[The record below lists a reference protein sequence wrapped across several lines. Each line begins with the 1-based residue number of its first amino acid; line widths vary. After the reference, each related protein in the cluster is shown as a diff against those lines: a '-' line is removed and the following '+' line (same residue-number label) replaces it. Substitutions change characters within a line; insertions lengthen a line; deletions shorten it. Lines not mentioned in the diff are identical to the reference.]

1 MKKLLIINF
10 FKAKESWVGLLSILF
25 AGILS
30 LYFGKLF
37 LKETQENERQ
47 AIQLQK
53 ENIERNVKHH
63 PKDIGLLLYYQQ
75 FGLVNQVSHLAG
87 LSIGQRDISPSIQ
100 RVNIR
105 NLEEQKYNAKL
116 ANPVYQ
122 LIGNLD
128 FSFVL
133 IYFIPLIIIALC
145 YNIISEE
152 KEGGTWA
159 LALSQSGNIKGMIR
173 TKLLIRFV
181 SILAVLAVLLV
192 FAKFYLNIP
201 LDKKYAAFC
210 LISITYVSFWFA
222 VAWWIIS
229 LHLGSSK
236 NALALLTIWVLL
248 NVVAPATISGIIS
261 MTYPMPE
268 AFETVVKSRD
278 GYHTKWDQ
286 DKAPTIQ
293 KFVKRYPQFAHHKHP
308 EGARFSWF
316 WYFAMQQMGDDEAAQ
331 QSEELKQKI
340 KHRIGLSKNLSLLF
354 PSAHT
359 QLVFNNLANAD
370 LQNQLN
376 FMEALE
382 KFHTEKRLYF
392 YPKIFDDVA
401 SNTEKWETHTLAK
414 YQEPTQVNWLIAL
427 LPLLVGIG
435 ICLGAARLNHRKFYH
450 L

>member
-1 MKKLLIINF
+1 MTKLLLIIF

-53 ENIERNVKHH
+53 ENIARNVKHH
-63 PKDIGLLLYYQQ
+63 PKDIGLLLYYQK
-75 FGLVNQVSHLAG
+75 FGLVNQVSPLAG

-159 LALSQSGNIKGMIR
+159 LALSQSGSIKGMIR
-173 TKLLIRFV
+173 TKLLIRLG
-181 SILAVLAVLLV
+181 SILAVLALLLV
-192 FAKFYLNIP
+192 FAKFYLSIP
-201 LDKKYAAFC
+201 FNEKYVAFC
-210 LISITYVSFWFA
+210 LMAIAYVGFWFA
-222 VAWWIIS
+222 IAWWVIS

-236 NALALLTIWVLL
+236 NALALLAIWVLL
-248 NVVAPATISGIIS
+248 NVIAPASISGVIS
-261 MTYPMPE
+261 TAYPMPE
-268 AFETVVKSRD
+268 AFATVVKSRD

-286 DKAPTIQ
+286 DKGPTIQ
-293 KFVKRYPQFAHHKHP
+293 KFVKRYPQFAQYKHP

-316 WYFAMQQMGDDEAAQ
+316 WYFAMQQMGDDEAAT
-331 QSEELKQKI
+331 QSKELQQKI
-340 KHRIGLSKNLSLLF
+340 KHRIQLSKRLSLLF

-359 QLVFNNLANAD
+359 QLALNNLASAD
-370 LQNQLN
+370 LQNQLD
-376 FMEALE
+376 FMQALE
-382 KFHTEKRLYF
+382 KFHEEKRLYF
-392 YPKIFDDVA
+392 YPKIFDEAA
-401 SNTEKWETHTLAK
+401 SDTEKWDTHTLAR
-414 YQEPTQVNWLIAL
+414 YQQPTQVNWFISL

>member
-1 MKKLLIINF
+1 MNKLLIINF
-10 FKAKESWVGLLSILF
+10 FKAKESWIGLLSILF
-25 AGILS
+25 AGLLS

-37 LKETQENERQ
+37 IKETQANERR
-47 AIQLQK
+47 AVQLQK
-53 ENIERNVKHH
+53 DNIQRNVKHH
-63 PKDIGLLLYYQQ
+63 PKDIGLLLYYQK
-75 FGLVNQVSHLAG
+75 FGLVNQVSPLAS
-87 LSIGQRDISPSIQ
+87 LAIGQRDISPSIQ

-105 NLEEQKYNAKL
+105 NLEEQKYNTKL

-173 TKLLIRFV
+173 TKLLIRYGSV
-181 SILAVLAVLLV
+181 LAVLALLLV
-192 FAKFYLNIP
+192 VAKFYLAIP
-201 LDKKYAAFC
+201 FNEKYTAFC
-210 LISITYVSFWFA
+210 LMAIAYVSFWFA
-222 VAWWIIS
+222 IAWWVIS

-236 NALALLTIWVLL
+236 NALALLTVWVLL

-261 MTYPMPE
+261 MTYPVPE
-268 AFETVVKSRD
+268 AFETVIKSRD
-278 GYHTKWDQ
+278 GYHNKWDK

-293 KFVKRYPQFAHHKHP
+293 KFVKRYPQFAQYKHP

-316 WYFAMQQMGDDEAAQ
+316 WYFAMQQMGDDEAAKQSQELQ
-331 QSEELKQKI
+331 QKM
-340 KHRIGLSKNLSLLF
+340 KHRIRLSNNLSLLF

-359 QLVFNNLANAD
+359 QLVLNNLANAD

-376 FMEALE
+376 FMQALE
-382 KFHTEKRLYF
+382 KFHEEKRLYF
-392 YPKIFDDVA
+392 YPKIFDEVA
-401 SNTEKWETHTLAK
+401 SNTEKWDTHTLAR
-414 YQEPTQVNWLIAL
+414 YQQPIQVNWFISL